1 MNGDEDE
8 RGERLLN
15 ESQLPHS
22 DKCLH
27 YDVKTNCATS
37 LTAQLVMSALSLIAF
52 IVLKLSDF
60 DKHFGSDSDAGGA
73 GNSTSPEEP
82 GDGSSAGSGRLCG
95 SPMECMMAAWFF
107 HLILC
112 PFHVLN
118 MLHTPKQLIINMD
131 SLELSL
137 RLPLFTYTVPLTAI
151 ISVMP
156 ADAVSD
162 PSLLCVPLTRPIGR
176 ICGSMTA
183 LGPMATPVGVYVR
196 TDEAYRDI
204 VFSPAI
210 GPLTF
215 IADYQR
221 RVPQG
226 LSTRGVWSRGGH

>member
-1 MNGDEDE
+1 MDAAEDDKG
-8 RGERLLN
+8 RRLLN
-15 ESQLPHS
+15 ESRLPHA
-22 DKCLH
+22 DRCLQ
-27 YDVKTNCATS
+27 YDVKTNCITS
-37 LTAQLVMSALSLIAF
+37 LTSQLFLSALSMVVF
-52 IVLKLSDF
+52 IVLKLYPGLF
-60 DKHFGSDSDAGGA
+60 EKAHAHHDAGGLLPSFT
-73 GNSTSPEEP
+73 NST
-82 GDGSSAGSGRLCG
+82 GSAGGGGGVCQSWTDCF
-95 SPMECMMAAWFF
+95 MTAWFL
-107 HLILC
+107 HLVFC

-118 MLHTPKQLIINMD
+118 MLHTPKQLVINMD
-131 SLELSL
+131 TFELSL

-183 LGPMATPVGVYVR
+183 LGPMATPIGVYVR